1 MLPSGAARVGARYAG
16 LASASRELLGIG
28 LGRPQLQ
35 AFAWYAAELI
45 DWNRRFNLT
54 AITDPQEIEV
64 KHFLDS
70 LTCALGMERPGQ
82 GSLIDI
88 GTGAGFPGL
97 PLKIAFPSLRLTLV
111 ESIAKKVEF
120 CRHVVQGL
128 GLQEVQVL
136 HARAEAVG
144 RQKDQRASYDWVCAR
159 AVAQLPALM
168 EYMLPLLRTGGRAV
182 AQKGETGPAEANAA
196 EQAIRLLGGRLAQ
209 VLPVELPGVA
219 ESRYLL
225 LVDKVAATPEEYPRR
240 AGLPTKRPLRG

>member
-1 MLPSGAARVGARYAG
+1 VTTPYAG
-16 LASASRELLGIG
+16 LAGAARGLLGMELKRI
-28 LGRPQLQ
+28 QLQ
-35 AFAWYAAELI
+35 AFAWYAAELV

-70 LTCALGMERPGQ
+70 LTCSLGMDRPGQ
-82 GSLIDI
+82 GSLIDV

-97 PLKIAFPSLRLTLV
+97 PLKIVFPSLRLTLV
-111 ESIAKKVEF
+111 ESIAKKAEF
-120 CRHVVQGL
+120 CRHVVREL
-128 GLQEVQVL
+128 GLRDVAVL

-144 RQKDQRASYDWVCAR
+144 RLAGQRGCHDWACAR
-159 AVAQLPALM
+159 AVAQLPAVM
-168 EYMLPLLRTGGRAV
+168 EYLLPLLRTGGRV
-182 AQKGETGPAEANAA
+182 IAQKGETGPAEAQAA

-219 ESRYLL
+219 EKRFLL

-240 AGLPTKRPLRG
+240 AGVPTKRPLKG